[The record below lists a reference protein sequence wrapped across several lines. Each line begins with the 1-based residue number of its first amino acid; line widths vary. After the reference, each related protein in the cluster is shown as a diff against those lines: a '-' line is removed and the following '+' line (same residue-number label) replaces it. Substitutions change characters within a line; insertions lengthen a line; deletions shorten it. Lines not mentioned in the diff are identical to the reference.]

1 MSLFLQVWNKPFCP
15 FGTNC
20 LY

>member
-1 MSLFLQVWNKPFCP
+1 MSLFLQVWNKPFCS